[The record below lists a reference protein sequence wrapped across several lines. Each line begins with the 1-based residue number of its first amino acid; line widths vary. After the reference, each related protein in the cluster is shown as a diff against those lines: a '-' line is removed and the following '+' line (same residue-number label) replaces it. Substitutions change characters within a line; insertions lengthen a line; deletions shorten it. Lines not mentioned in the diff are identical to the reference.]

1 MNIVKALVPLALLTI
16 PLAAPVFAAK
26 EAKVPRC
33 NGQSKRPA
41 NPYGTILPTLPARG
55 AAAPTPAIPPT
66 QFFPSPSS
74 PQSDGPAA
82 KVDRVPPISEATPP
96 PAPGATSRAVYASC

>member
-1 MNIVKALVPLALLTI
+1 VNIVKALVPLALLAL

-41 NPYGTILPTLPARG
+41 NPYGTILPTLPARS
-55 AAAPTPAIPPT
+55 AVAPTPATPPT
-66 QFFPSPSS
+66 QFFPSSSS
-74 PQSDGPAA
+74 PPSDGPAA
-82 KVDRVPPISEATPP
+82 KLDRVPPISEAAPP
-96 PAPGATSRAVYASC
+96 PAPSAASRAVYASC